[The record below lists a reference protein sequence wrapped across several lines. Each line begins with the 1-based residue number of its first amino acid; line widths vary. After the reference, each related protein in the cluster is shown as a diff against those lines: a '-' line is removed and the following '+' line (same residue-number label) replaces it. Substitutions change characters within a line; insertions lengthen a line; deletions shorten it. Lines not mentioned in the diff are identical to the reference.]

1 MNKYRSHLC
10 NQLNED
16 DSGSSVLISGWVHR
30 KRDHG
35 NLLFIDLRDHYGITQ
50 CVIDK
55 SNEDLLFIA
64 EKLKSETVISISGN
78 VVLRDNETI
87 NENLDTGKIEVV
99 IENIQILSS
108 ANELPMPVF
117 GDQEY
122 PEDIRLKYRFLDI
135 RRDELHKNLIL
146 RSEIISLIR
155 KLMTESGFLEMQTPI
170 LTASSPE
177 GARDYLVPSRL
188 HPGKFYALP
197 QAPQQF
203 KQLIMAGG
211 FDKYFQ
217 IAPCFRDEDARADRS
232 PGEFYQLDM
241 EMSFVEQDDVFSAIE
256 PVMYNVFKKFSN
268 FDVTEYPF
276 PRLTYKDAISK
287 YGTDKPDLR
296 NPIILSDL
304 TNEFLDDEVSF
315 DAFKKIISKGGKV
328 IAIPAPNVKDKP
340 RSFFDNLNNWARK
353 EMGAA
358 GLGYISF
365 INKDGKLEGKGP
377 IAKFIPPRVLEL
389 MSKKCDIKDGDAI
402 FFSCSNEKE
411 AYKLASAARD
421 QIGEQLNLIESNTFK
436 FCWIVDFP
444 MYEINEDTNKLDFS
458 HNPFSM
464 PQGGLKALEEKDPLE
479 ILGFQYDI
487 VCNGVELS
495 SGAIRNHLPEIMF
508 KAFEIAGYKK
518 EEVMEKFG
526 GMVNA
531 FSYGVPP
538 HGGIA
543 PGIDRIVMLLAG
555 VKNIREVILFP
566 MNQQAQDLM
575 MNAPADIPETAL
587 NELSLIK
594 NIKED

>member
-87 NENLDTGKIEVV
+87 NENLETGKIEVV

-146 RSEIISLIR
+146 RSKVISLIR

-256 PVMYNVFKKFSN
+256 PVMYDVFTKFSN
-268 FDVTEYPF
+268 FDVTKLPF
-276 PRLTYKDAISK
+276 PKLTYKDAISK

-315 DAFKKIISKGGKV
+315 DAFKKIITKGGRV
-328 IAIPAPNVKDKP
+328 IAIPAPNVKNKP

-358 GLGYISF
+358 GLGYITF
-365 INKDGKLEGKGP
+365 INNNGTLEGKGP

-402 FFSCSNEKE
+402 FFSCSHEKE

-495 SGAIRNHLPEIMF
+495 SGAIRNHVPEIMF

-575 MNAPADIPETAL
+575 MNAPADISETAL